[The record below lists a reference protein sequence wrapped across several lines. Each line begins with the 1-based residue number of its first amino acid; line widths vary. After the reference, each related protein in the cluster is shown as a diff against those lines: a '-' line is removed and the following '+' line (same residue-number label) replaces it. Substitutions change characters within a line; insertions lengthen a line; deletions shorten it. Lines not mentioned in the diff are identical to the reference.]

1 MEHSKSGEEVIET
14 KFCYIES
21 DSIKSGAPLY
31 TVNDGRQKLFFSSRI
46 CYKLCSKSQ
55 LKELHMVKLLHI
67 KIIDNAGRI
76 KTKLLPIDFIDTS
89 HNSANNIKVRSGKS
103 S

>member
-1 MEHSKSGEEVIET
+1 
-14 KFCYIES
+14 
-21 DSIKSGAPLY
+21 
-31 TVNDGRQKLFFSSRI
+31 
-46 CYKLCSKSQ
+46 
-55 LKELHMVKLLHI
+55 MVKLLHI